1 MFYHILYKSIIS
13 GVITMYK
20 KTNSFSPLFH
30 SLEVHRKIYTYGILK
45 KLILKSEQGSNLEE
59 LYLIFKNRKK
69 KLVKNIIS
77 ELDDKLMIYKKEKC
91 VGYIICKKE
100 KCVRR
105 EQRYFIT
112 KEGNE
117 FLYEHLDK

>member
-1 MFYHILYKSIIS
+1 MLYKSIIF
-13 GVITMYK
+13 GVIIMYK
-20 KTNSFSPLFH
+20 KTNLVIPFFRNS
-30 SLEVHRKIYTYGILK
+30 EDDRKVCTYEILK
-45 KLILKSEQGSNLEE
+45 KLIFKSEQGSNIEE
-59 LYLIFKNRKK
+59 LYSIFENRKK
-69 KLVKNIIS
+69 KLIKNIIS
-77 ELDDKLMIYKKEKC
+77 ELDGKLMIYKKEKC

-100 KCVRR
+100 KCNRR